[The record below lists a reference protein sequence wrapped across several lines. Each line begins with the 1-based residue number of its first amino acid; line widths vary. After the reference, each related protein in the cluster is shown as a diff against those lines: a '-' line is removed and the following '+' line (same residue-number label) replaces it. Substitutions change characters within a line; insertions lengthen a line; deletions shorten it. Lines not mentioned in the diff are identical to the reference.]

1 MSQLTRG
8 VDEIIRAAME
18 EGAFDN
24 LPGAGR
30 PLKLDENPY
39 LEREWQLA
47 YHLLKE
53 NGFAPDFIERRQ
65 AIEQQLAAAR
75 ELLAKAWAWRQRAL
89 AAGEDAALVESQW
102 RAARATFETRV
113 DELNKQIK
121 HYNLSVPNVQFGRKL
136 IHLEIELSNRL
147 EQEGNHG
154 PS

>member
-8 VDEIIRAAME
+8 VDAIIRAAME
-18 EGAFDN
+18 EGTFDN

-30 PLKLDENPY
+30 PLNLDENPY

-75 ELLAKAWAWRQRAL
+75 ELLASSRAWRQRAL
-89 AAGEDAALVESQW
+89 EAGEDAALVESQW
-102 RAARATFETRV
+102 RIARALFVEKV
-113 DELNKQIK
+113 EKLNAAIRD
-121 HYNLSVPNVQFGRKL
+121 YNLSVPDARFGRTLLDNSK
-136 IHLEIELSNRL
+136 EIQRIQTED
-147 EQEGNHG
+147 
-154 PS
+154 

>member
-1 MSQLTRG
+1 MDRLTRG
-8 VDEIIRAAME
+8 IDAIIRAAME

-30 PLKLDENPY
+30 PLELDENPY
-39 LEREWQLA
+39 LDREWQLA
-47 YHLLKE
+47 YHLLKQ

-75 ELLAKAWAWRQRAL
+75 ELLARSWAWRQRAL
-89 AAGEDAALVESQW
+89 DAGEDAGLVESQW

-121 HYNLSVPNVQFGRKL
+121 HYNLSVPNPRFSRARLVSNR
-136 IHLEIELSNRL
+136 EIEQLK
-147 EQEGNHG
+147 QGD
-154 PS
+154 

>member
-8 VDEIIRAAME
+8 VDAIIRAAME
-18 EGAFDN
+18 EGTFDN

-30 PLKLDENPY
+30 PLNLDENPY

-75 ELLAKAWAWRQRAL
+75 ELLARSWAWRLRAPG
-89 AAGEDAALVESQW
+89 AGEEAGLVESQW
-102 RAARATFETRV
+102 RAAQATFETRV

-121 HYNLSVPNVQFGRKL
+121 HYNLSIPNPRFERAKVNLDR
-136 IHLEIELSNRL
+136 EL
-147 EQEGNHG
+147 EQLKQGG
-154 PS
+154 